1 MKAKR
6 VSSQI
11 FIDKSKPLSR
21 LTHPISPVKEDTDLL
36 QPLKTPTQEWNCV
49 KVNGPRETV
58 CRLSKSPS
66 YDLIWRGTQMETLQ
80 ARLDD
85 LSLALLRN
93 SWGQLVASL
102 DSLFLAFFTRFFKFP
117 FLLRQIILKR
127 SGKSQSKTYFWRIG
141 FKKEALK
148 IKFIWPYRQIRSVTT
163 HACR

>member
-21 LTHPISPVKEDTDLL
+21 LTHPISPVKEVTDLL
-36 QPLKTPTQEWNCV
+36 QSLKTPTQEWNYV

-80 ARLDD
+80 ARQDD
-85 LSLALLRN
+85 LSRLCARSAASRPKELALLGN
-93 SWGQLVASL
+93 AWGQLVASL

-127 SGKSQSKTYFWRIG
+127 SDKSR
-141 FKKEALK
+141 
-148 IKFIWPYRQIRSVTT
+148 
-163 HACR
+163 

>member
-21 LTHPISPVKEDTDLL
+21 LTHPISPVKEVTDLL
-36 QPLKTPTQEWNCV
+36 QSLKTPTQEWNCV

-80 ARLDD
+80 ARQDD
-85 LSLALLRN
+85 LSRLCRSLGRFAALRARPAKKLVRSTCSKFRQFVSRFLYWLFKIPLLAATNYLEE
-93 SWGQLVASL
+93 
-102 DSLFLAFFTRFFKFP
+102 K
-117 FLLRQIILKR
+117 RQITIKNVLLKN
-127 SGKSQSKTYFWRIG
+127 RI
-141 FKKEALK
+141 
-148 IKFIWPYRQIRSVTT
+148 
-163 HACR
+163 